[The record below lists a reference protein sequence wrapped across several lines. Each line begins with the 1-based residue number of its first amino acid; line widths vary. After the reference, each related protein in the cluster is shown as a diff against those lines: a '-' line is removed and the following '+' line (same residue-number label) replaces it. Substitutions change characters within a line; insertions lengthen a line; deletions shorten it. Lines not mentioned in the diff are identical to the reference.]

1 MSSSYEPQL
10 AACSSALRLS
20 YKRPSQRVI
29 FGTKTNVRNT
39 GLEAN
44 VGEVLTTGRK
54 IRRKESVSRTVR
66 KMAVR
71 LRMRC

>member
-29 FGTKTNVRNT
+29 FGTKANVRNT

-44 VGEVLTTGRK
+44 VGEVLTTSRK
-54 IRRKESVSRTVR
+54 IRRKKVFPGQ
-66 KMAVR
+66 
-71 LRMRC
+71 

>member
-29 FGTKTNVRNT
+29 FGAKTKVRNT

-54 IRRKESVSRTVR
+54 IRRKKEFRTVR

-71 LRMRC
+71 LSE